1 MDIVKD
7 RQKGFEDDLAR
18 IRECSRVDSDPA
30 SRRARLLE
38 LLTCLSDEDVEDV
51 DAIFNKHFNVKK
63 KESDFFY
70 SKMLVEDNFRNRTR
84 NRGSA
89 SVLILRRIQELEEIY
104 SVYSQQHL
112 KAVDANEFYK
122 SKELS
127 RVMGEIRSTLTSLD
141 LDFKDLFE
149 YNIDLS
155 AGAVYTG
162 SGEDTVIKD
171 NFKTKF
177 EQHTHCCQDGV

>member
-89 SVLILRRIQELEEIY
+89 SILILR
-104 SVYSQQHL
+104 
-112 KAVDANEFYK
+112 
-122 SKELS
+122 
-127 RVMGEIRSTLTSLD
+127 
-141 LDFKDLFE
+141 
-149 YNIDLS
+149 
-155 AGAVYTG
+155 
-162 SGEDTVIKD
+162 
-171 NFKTKF
+171 
-177 EQHTHCCQDGV
+177 